1 MNIYGQAIQLEKDG
15 AAYYEEQAA
24 KHPNTAISGVF
35 TVLAEAE
42 RKHEAAIIKYQEDKG
57 FEEPE
62 ATQPLEKTFFATA
75 ADVDNE
81 IFLVPRALDAYLTA
95 LEMERKSIEMYQELL
110 DKSED
115 ETEKAL
121 LAWLVEE
128 EKLHYDQIDKLAEMI
143 RHGDDYVTHAMFA
156 NPREY

>member
-1 MNIYGQAIQLEKDG
+1 MNIFGQAIQLEQDG

-35 TVLAEAE
+35 KVLADAE
-42 RKHEAAIIKYQEDKG
+42 RKHEAAILSYQQNKHFD
-57 FEEPE
+57 EPE

-75 ADVDNE
+75 ADIDNE

-110 DKSED
+110 GKSEED
-115 ETEKAL
+115 TEKAL
-121 LAWLVEE
+121 LEWLINE
-128 EKLHYDQIDKLAEMI
+128 EKMHFAQIDKLAEMI
-143 RHGDDYVTHAMFA
+143 RHGDDYVTHAMFN
-156 NPREY
+156 NPIEY